1 MQPGGQVRGVYTP
14 SEMRGSQRSLSWGW
28 MAGACTSPSSSDL
41 PLAPPEP
48 LGADAFLPALT
59 EELIWSPD
67 IGETQLDV
75 EFLMELLDPEELL
88 GEGKPPFPDIRTQQ
102 GEHPKQPHSAAG
114 GKAGKLGHRETR
126 ESCTDPFFLPL
137 VGYYLTTWFGAL
149 HHIAHYQPEAGRAPQ
164 GLSSEASASLCQWH
178 RRRTLQG
185 QGHSRAQV
193 TAGLHGGWR
202 GGLAQL
208 PF

>member
-1 MQPGGQVRGVYTP
+1 MQAWRSGKRPLHPKQGEGQPALAVLGFGCKGPAHPRPAQG
-14 SEMRGSQRSLSWGW
+14 
-28 MAGACTSPSSSDL
+28 L
-41 PLAPPEP
+41 PLASPEP

-88 GEGKPPFPDIRTQQ
+88 GEGEPPSPGR
-102 GEHPKQPHSAAG
+102 GGGGHPKQPHPATG
-114 GKAGKLGHRETR
+114 GKAGKRQGPSGHQESR
-126 ESCTDPFFLPL
+126 ESCTNPFFLPP

-164 GLSSEASASLCQWH
+164 ELSSEASASLCQWH

-193 TAGLHGGWR
+193 TAGLDCG
-202 GGLAQL
+202 
-208 PF
+208 

>member
-1 MQPGGQVRGVYTP
+1 MCRDIYEG
-14 SEMRGSQRSLSWGW
+14 
-28 MAGACTSPSSSDL
+28 
-41 PLAPPEP
+41 LASGEKQEP

-88 GEGKPPFPDIRTQQ
+88 GE
-102 GEHPKQPHSAAG
+102 
-114 GKAGKLGHRETR
+114 
-126 ESCTDPFFLPL
+126 

-149 HHIAHYQPEAGRAPQ
+149 HHIAHHQPEAGRAPQ
-164 GLSSEASASLCQWH
+164 ELSSEASASLSQWH

-185 QGHSRAQV
+185 QGHSRPQAD
-193 TAGLHGGWR
+193 
-202 GGLAQL
+202 L
-208 PF
+208 PFEEPWEIQTGPRDQ